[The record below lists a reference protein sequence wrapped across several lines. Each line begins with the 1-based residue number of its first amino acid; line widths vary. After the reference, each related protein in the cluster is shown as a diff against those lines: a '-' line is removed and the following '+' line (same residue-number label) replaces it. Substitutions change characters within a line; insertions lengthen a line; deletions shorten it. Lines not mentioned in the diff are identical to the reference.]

1 MFAQVRI
8 INRIIHSIV
17 PGECF
22 FWIYSGVTGKLRL
35 MVNNEQFVSD
45 YVPRVSRTFAL
56 AMQFL
61 PERLRHSINSAY
73 LLCRLIDTIEDS
85 AQFPIELKIERLQL
99 LKRLLTSYS
108 EGGAINSDDIAG
120 IHSSINLDDSP
131 DNKLLSESHK
141 LFEIMSELPDNHQAI
156 IYRWAGEMAGGMA
169 EYVDLKPGP
178 DCSII
183 TLSDMNDW
191 DRYCYYVAGTVGRML
206 TDLFIAELN
215 LSNDDV
221 VELTK
226 YSNSFGLGLQKVNTI
241 KDIPS
246 DRQRGIIFIP
256 REIINKLSL
265 NPDSMFDP
273 ECSDDISSLT
283 KVLVSLSRGHL
294 DDAIEYIKLL
304 PESEN
309 GIRMFLIVPV
319 FLAASTLKL
328 LYNNP
333 VQAICGPA
341 VKISRLEVVRLTSL
355 AALCSTSNSR
365 LEEQYTKIHLE

>member
-1 MFAQVRI
+1 
-8 INRIIHSIV
+8 
-17 PGECF
+17 
-22 FWIYSGVTGKLRL
+22 

-45 YVPRVSRTFAL
+45 YVPQVSRTFAL

-73 LLCRLIDTIEDS
+73 LLCRLVDTIEDS
-85 AQFPIELKIERLQL
+85 TELPVDIKIERLRFLQ
-99 LKRLLTSYS
+99 RLLLSYS
-108 EGGAINSDDIAG
+108 EGSSFRSDDIAG
-120 IHSSINLDDSP
+120 IYSSIALDSSP
-131 DNKLLSESHK
+131 DHKLLSESDK
-141 LFEIMSELPDNHQAI
+141 LFAIMSELPDNHRAI

-169 EYVDLKPGP
+169 EYVDLKASS

-206 TDLFIAELN
+206 TELFIEELD
-215 LSNDDV
+215 LSND
-221 VELTK
+221 EIAGLTK
-226 YSNSFGLGLQKVNTI
+226 HSNSFGLGLQKVNTI

-273 ECSDDISSLT
+273 ERADDISSLT
-283 KVLVSLSRGHL
+283 RVLVSLSRGHL
-294 DDAIEYIKLL
+294 DDAIEYIKLI

-328 LYNNP
+328 LYKNP
-333 VQAICGPA
+333 LQAICGPP

-365 LEEQYTKIHLE
+365 LEEHYTKINLE

>member
-1 MFAQVRI
+1 
-8 INRIIHSIV
+8 
-17 PGECF
+17 
-22 FWIYSGVTGKLRL
+22 

-73 LLCRLIDTIEDS
+73 LLCRLVDTIEDS
-85 AQFPIELKIERLQL
+85 TQFSVDIKIERLQL
-99 LKRLLTSYS
+99 LKRLLLSYS
-108 EGGAINSDDIAG
+108 EGAVFNSDDIAG
-120 IHSSINLDDSP
+120 IYSSITLDDSP
-131 DNKLLSESHK
+131 DHKLLSESSK
-141 LFEIMSELPDNHQAI
+141 LFEIMSELPENHRTI
-156 IYRWAGEMAGGMA
+156 IYRWAGEMAGGMS

-206 TDLFIAELN
+206 TELFIQELK
-215 LSNDDV
+215 LSDDDIAG
-221 VELTK
+221 LSK
-226 YSNSFGLGLQKVNTI
+226 YGNSFGLGLQKVNTI

-246 DRQRGIIFIP
+246 DRKRGIIFIP

-265 NPDSMFDP
+265 NPDTMFDH
-273 ECSDDISSLT
+273 ERADDIASLSR
-283 KVLVSLSRGHL
+283 VLVSFVRGHL
-294 DDAIEYIKLL
+294 DDAIEYIKLI

-319 FLAASTLKL
+319 FLAASTLEL
-328 LYNNP
+328 IYNNP

-355 AALCSTSNSR
+355 AAICSTSNKR
-365 LEEQYTKIHLE
+365 LEEQYSKIHII